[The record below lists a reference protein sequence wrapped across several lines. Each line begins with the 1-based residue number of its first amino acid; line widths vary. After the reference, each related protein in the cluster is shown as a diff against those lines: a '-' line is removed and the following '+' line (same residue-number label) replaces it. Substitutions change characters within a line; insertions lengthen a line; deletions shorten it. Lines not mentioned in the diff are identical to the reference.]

1 MGTPAVAPV
10 KHKLN
15 VVYLKGKGYAHQEI
29 ADGVWVDEDTVTEK
43 VRKLSLLQNSPCK
56 EIFHC
61 CGRKLGAQ
69 AAISG
74 MIRLPRPTS

>member
-10 KHKLN
+10 KNKLN

-43 VRKLSLLQNSPCK
+43 VRKLQDGVLPGLLAEHFRQGK
-56 EIFHC
+56 
-61 CGRKLGAQ
+61 G
-69 AAISG
+69 
-74 MIRLPRPTS
+74 